1 MGHPK
6 LALLPHFIIL
16 LKYNSSSRTTVLHSL
31 GKCCNK
37 LPILTDIEDRRLK
50 RVFKK
55 LGLGGYFKVP
65 VVLDSRTFRRC
76 FALDRDEMSS
86 SGGDNTG
93 GKSVDGAATAAG
105 DKGKSLHS
113 RDEHLRSESPRDG
126 SVEYIGTI

>member
-6 LALLPHFIIL
+6 LALLSHFIIL

-55 LGLGGYFKVP
+55 LGPEGYFKVP
-65 VVLDSRTFRRC
+65 VVLASRC

-86 SGGDNTG
+86 SGGDNAKI
-93 GKSVDGAATAAG
+93 KSVYGAATAAS
-105 DKGKSLHS
+105 DEGKSCQS
-113 RDEHLRSESPRDG
+113 RDEHPHS
-126 SVEYIGTI
+126 